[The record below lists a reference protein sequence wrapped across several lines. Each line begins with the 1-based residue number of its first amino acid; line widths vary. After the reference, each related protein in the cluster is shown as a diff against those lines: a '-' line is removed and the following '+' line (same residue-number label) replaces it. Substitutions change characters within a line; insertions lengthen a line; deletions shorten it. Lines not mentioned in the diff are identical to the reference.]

1 MINTPLELM
10 KYDLGITHTERDD
23 YFLSILESSKK
34 ELEGKGIV
42 FDVNSVQDNIL
53 IADYAAW
60 NYRKRMENIPLSR
73 NLEFRIRNRIV
84 KNRSTGENE

>member
-10 KYDLGITHTERDD
+10 KYDLGITHAERDE
-23 YFLSILESSKK
+23 YFLSILEASKK

-42 FDVNSVQDNIL
+42 FDENDVRDNIL

-60 NYRKRMENIPLSR
+60 NYRKRMENIPLAR
-73 NLEFRIRNRIV
+73 NLEFRVRNRIV
-84 KNRSTGENE
+84 KNRSDYE